1 MAMSE
6 TVYRNWR
13 DLIKPR
19 RVDIDPTTLAETYGK
34 FVAKPLE
41 RGFGITLGNAL
52 RRILLS
58 SIQGTAVTG
67 IKIDGILH
75 EFSPVRGALEDVGD
89 IILNLKG
96 LRLKMD
102 TPDTKILRLRAT
114 GPGDVFAS
122 QIDTG
127 GAVQILNPDHRIC
140 TLEDRAEISMEIRVK
155 MGRGYISA
163 ESYEKEEKEVGFI
176 PVDSFFSP
184 VKRVTYFV
192 TNARVGQ
199 RTDYDRL
206 TMEVLTDGSVK
217 PQDALAYAAKILKDQ
232 ISIFINFNEADEPE
246 VVEERNEIAPRFNEN
261 LNRRVD
267 ELELSVRSANCLA
280 NANIRYIGE
289 LVQKTEAEILR
300 TKNFGRKS
308 LNEIKEILAEMGLSL
323 GMKLDGWVHPDQI
336 AAMAQPKDEDESKDF
351 QTSASDFDTGDEESN
366 ESDETEEV

>member
-1 MAMSE
+1 MTMSE
-6 TVYRNWR
+6 SVYRNWR

-19 RVDIDPTTLAETYGK
+19 RVDIDPTTLGDTYGK

-75 EFSPVRGALEDVGD
+75 EFSPVRGAMEDVGD

-96 LRLKMD
+96 LCLRMS
-102 TPDTKILRLRAT
+102 TPETKILRLVAK
-114 GPGDVFAS
+114 GPGDVLAK
-122 QIDTG
+122 QIETG
-127 GAVQILNPDHRIC
+127 GVVEILNPEHRIC
-140 TLEDRAEISMEIRVK
+140 TLGDRAEINMEIRVK
-155 MGRGYISA
+155 MGRGYVPA
-163 ESYEKEEKEVGFI
+163 EAFEAAEKEVGFI
-176 PVDSFFSP
+176 PVDAFFSP

-206 TMEVLTDGSVK
+206 TMEVTTDGTVK
-217 PQDALAYAAKILKDQ
+217 PQDGLAYAAKILKDQ

-246 VVEERNEIAPRFNEN
+246 VREERSETSPRFNEN

-289 LVQKTEAEILR
+289 LVQKTEAEILK

-323 GMKLDGWVHPDQI
+323 GMKLEGWVHPDQL
-336 AAMAQPKDEDESKDF
+336 AALAQPEVEEEDKDY
-351 QTSASDFDTGDEESN
+351 QTSASDFDTGDTGPEQA
-366 ESDETEEV
+366 

>member
-6 TVYRNWR
+6 IVYRNWR

-19 RVDIDPTTLAETYGK
+19 RVDVDPTTLGDTYGK

-67 IKIDGILH
+67 IKIEGILH
-75 EFSPVRGALEDVGD
+75 EFSSVRGAMEDVGD
-89 IILNLKG
+89 IILNLKSLC
-96 LRLKMD
+96 LRMNTAEPK
-102 TPDTKILRLRAT
+102 TLRLRAS
-114 GPGDVFAS
+114 GPGDVLAS
-122 QIDTG
+122 QIETG
-127 GAVQILNPDHRIC
+127 GVVEILNPNHRIC
-140 TLEDRAEISMEIRVK
+140 TLGERAELNMEIRVK
-155 MGRGYISA
+155 MGRGYVAA
-163 ESYEKEEKEVGFI
+163 ENYEKEEKEIGFI
-176 PVDSFFSP
+176 PVDGFFSP

-206 TMEVLTDGSVK
+206 TMEVQTDGSVK
-217 PQDALAYAAKILKDQ
+217 PQDALAFAAKILKDQ

-246 VVEERNEIAPRFNEN
+246 VTEERSDISPRFNDN

-289 LVQKTEAEILR
+289 LVQKTEAEILK

-323 GMKLDGWVHPDQI
+323 GMKLEGWVHPDQI
-336 AAMAQPKDEDESKDF
+336 AALASPEVEEEDKDY
-351 QTSASDFDTGDEESN
+351 QTSASDFDTGDDN
-366 ESDETEEV
+366 AV